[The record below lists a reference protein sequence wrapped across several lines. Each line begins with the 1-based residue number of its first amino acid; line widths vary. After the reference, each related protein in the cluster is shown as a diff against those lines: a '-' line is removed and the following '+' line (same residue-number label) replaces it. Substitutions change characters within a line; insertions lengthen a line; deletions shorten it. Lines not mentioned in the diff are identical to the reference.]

1 MTMKRS
7 ILSILAFAFTL
18 ALAAEASAGGVT
30 TSKIAEFGMIPSSN
44 IAWVRVVGPVTT
56 PALCA
61 SDGYFSVNIST
72 DIGKSVFK
80 VLLVA
85 QVQNLPLT
93 IYGTGQCAQSAGSE
107 DILYIWYNPPTI

>member
-1 MTMKRS
+1 MKRS
-7 ILSILAFAFTL
+7 ILRFIAVAFTL
-18 ALAAEASAGGVT
+18 ALATEASAGGIT
-30 TSKIAEFGMIPSSN
+30 TSRVAEFGMIPSSN
-44 IAWVRVVGPVTT
+44 IAWVRMVGPVTT

-61 SDGYFSVNIST
+61 SAGYFSVNIST

-80 VLLVA
+80 VLLAA

-93 IYGTGQCAQSAGSE
+93 IYGTGLCSQSAGSE